1 VNFTRR
7 NNPGHGGGQGGG
19 QGGQSGHPPG
29 GRGNGDG
36 GRGRGQGRGIGGRG
50 QTNQA
55 CGNGN
60 GAPRPVCQIC
70 NKIGHIAL
78 RCYSRF
84 DHAYGGDDEHYS
96 ANHAASTSYQV
107 DPNWYTDSGATDH
120 ITGNLDRLHMREAYH
135 GNDRVQ
141 VGNGAGLRISH
152 TGYSTINT
160 AAKSHVLKNVLHV
173 PNISKNL
180 LSVHKLARDNGVF
193 LDFHPYYFLIKDL
206 VSRKTLLHGRCR
218 GGLYPIE

>member
-96 ANHAASTSYQV
+96 TNHAASTSYQV

-135 GNDRVQ
+135 GNNHVQ
-141 VGNGAGLRISH
+141 VSNGSGLRISH
-152 TGYSTINT
+152 TGYSTTNT
-160 AAKSHVLKNVLHV
+160 AAKSLVLKNVLHV